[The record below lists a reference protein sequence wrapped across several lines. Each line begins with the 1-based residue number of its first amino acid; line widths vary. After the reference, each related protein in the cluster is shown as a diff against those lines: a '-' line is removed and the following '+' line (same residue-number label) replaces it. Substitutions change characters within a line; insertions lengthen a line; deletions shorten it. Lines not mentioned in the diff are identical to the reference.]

1 MELRQLRYFL
11 AVVEERQFAR
21 AATRLHIAAP
31 SLSQQIRVL
40 ERELGVTLLDRS
52 PRRVDVTPAGDVLVS
67 RARVILAE
75 AARAEDE
82 VRTARNGQRD
92 QLVLRVCTM
101 AELVLGGLLRA
112 TTHGVAGVEVTIA
125 SSPGDDAIE
134 AVRQGRADAAVVWE
148 RSARQHDVQ
157 GATLGSVPFGVAL
170 PKEHPLL
177 AVGRVPVGRVPVS
190 RLIHEHVVMFP
201 RSPFAGVWDR
211 VVGHLLPVGHEA
223 VQVVVEPDLV
233 HCPAAMLRAVAA
245 GAGIAP
251 AIVGV
256 AEHVGVAG
264 IEIRPLDPELS
275 LNLEVVW
282 RVAASPALGR
292 LVDFL
297 VDGAAHPS
305 GVLQPG

>member
-52 PRRVDVTPAGDVLVS
+52 PRRCDLTPAGAVLMA

-92 QLVLRVCTM
+92 QLGLRVCTM
-101 AELVLGGLLRA
+101 AELVLGCLLRA
-112 TTHGVAGVEVTIA
+112 TTRGVAGVEVTVA
-125 SSPGDDAIE
+125 CTPGDDAIE
-134 AVRQGRADAAVVWE
+134 AVRQGRADAAVVWD
-148 RSARQHDVQ
+148 RSASQRDVQ
-157 GATLGSVPFGVAL
+157 GAILGSIPFGVAL
-170 PKEHPLL
+170 PLEHALL
-177 AVGRVPVGRVPVS
+177 AEGQVPVS
-190 RLIHEHVVMFP
+190 RLIHEPVVMFP

-245 GAGIAP
+245 GAG
-251 AIVGV
+251 
-256 AEHVGVAG
+256 
-264 IEIRPLDPELS
+264 S
-275 LNLEVVW
+275 
-282 RVAASPALGR
+282 
-292 LVDFL
+292 
-297 VDGAAHPS
+297 
-305 GVLQPG
+305 

>member
-52 PRRVDVTPAGDVLVS
+52 PRRCDLTPAGAVLVS

-148 RSARQHDVQ
+148 
-157 GATLGSVPFGVAL
+157 
-170 PKEHPLL
+170 
-177 AVGRVPVGRVPVS
+177 
-190 RLIHEHVVMFP
+190 
-201 RSPFAGVWDR
+201 
-211 VVGHLLPVGHEA
+211 
-223 VQVVVEPDLV
+223 
-233 HCPAAMLRAVAA
+233 
-245 GAGIAP
+245 
-251 AIVGV
+251 
-256 AEHVGVAG
+256 
-264 IEIRPLDPELS
+264 
-275 LNLEVVW
+275 
-282 RVAASPALGR
+282 
-292 LVDFL
+292 
-297 VDGAAHPS
+297 
-305 GVLQPG
+305 

>member
-1 MELRQLRYFL
+1 VELRQLRYFL
-11 AVVEERQFAR
+11 AVVEEGQFAR

-52 PRRVDVTPAGDVLVS
+52 PRRVDLTPAGTVLVA

-82 VRTARNGQRD
+82 VRTARNGQRG
-92 QLVLRVCTM
+92 QLALRVCTM
-101 AELVLGGLLRA
+101 SELVLGRLLRA
-112 TTHGVAGVEVTIA
+112 ATRRVAGLEVTVA

-170 PKEHPLL
+170 PLGHPLL
-177 AVGRVPVGRVPVS
+177 AVDRVPVS
-190 RLIHEHVVMFP
+190 RLIHETIVMFP

-211 VVGHLLPVGHEA
+211 VVGHLLPVDHEA
-223 VQVVVEPDLV
+223 AQVVVEPDLI

-245 GAGIAP
+245 GDGVAP

-256 AEHVGVAG
+256 AEQVGVAG

-275 LNLEVVW
+275 LGLEVVW
-282 RVAASPALGR
+282 RVATSPALDR